1 MVESV
6 VLAETPD
13 SKHNDDVW
21 THLLREDFH
30 THPYQNKTTHQV
42 AWVTV
47 RIQYIKDIVE
57 IAFLHS
63 YVKTAS
69 YEGISAFP
77 VSPYHTTKTTK
88 PATFSYT
95 KPATVFLYTPLT
107 I

>member
-1 MVESV
+1 MG
-6 VLAETPD
+6 D
-13 SKHNDDVW
+13 M
-21 THLLREDFH
+21 
-30 THPYQNKTTHQV
+30 
-42 AWVTV
+42 

-95 KPATVFLYTPLT
+95 NPATVFLYTPLT